1 MRNGSAVPGL
11 NRTNRILYGLIFLAM
26 FMSLGHHIDHV
37 IRGNHVGWPPTHRVT
52 PFTYSLG
59 VYPLIF
65 LGPYLYASGR
75 VGPGFWRSFRG
86 RAPSSWLRSTS
97 VLPPS
102 NPQRT
107 SLTCTSRG
115 SSVG

>member
-1 MRNGSAVPGL
+1 MSKGSAVSGL
-11 NRTNRILYGLIFLAM
+11 NRTNRILYALIFLAM
-26 FMSLGHHIDHV
+26 FMSFGHHIDYV
-37 IRGNHVGWPPTHRVT
+37 IRGNHVGWPLTEHVT

-65 LGPYLYASGR
+65 LGLYLYASGR
-75 VGPGFWRSFRG
+75 VGRSFGRSFRG

-107 SLTCTSRG
+107 SLTCTRRG
-115 SSVG
+115 SWVG